1 VPGFGRDQGL
11 AVPVWLTVAR
21 RVDPP
26 CCLLLLGK
34 NGIYVAPMS
43 AEVLELRGD
52 IDLNEKPKVAAQLEP
67 LIERQITGIVIDL
80 SQVPYV
86 DSSGLAIFIDALQR
100 VQQYGGK
107 LALAGLQE
115 NVRLVFQISRLDK
128 VFSIFNDSQSA
139 LAAVTVQHQ
148 Q

>member
-1 VPGFGRDQGL
+1 
-11 AVPVWLTVAR
+11 
-21 RVDPP
+21 
-26 CCLLLLGK
+26 
-34 NGIYVAPMS
+34 MS
-43 AEVLELRGD
+43 AEVLELHGD

-67 LIERQITGIVIDL
+67 LIERQIRGIVIDL

-100 VQQYGGK
+100 VRQYGGN

-139 LAAVTVQHQ
+139 LADLSAGQPR
-148 Q
+148 

>member
-1 VPGFGRDQGL
+1 MP
-11 AVPVWLTVAR
+11 
-21 RVDPP
+21 
-26 CCLLLLGK
+26 
-34 NGIYVAPMS
+34 

-100 VQQYGGK
+100 VQKYGGR
-107 LALAGLQE
+107 LALAGLQD
-115 NVRLVFQISRLDK
+115 NVRLVFQISKLDK
-128 VFSIFNDSQSA
+128 VFKIFDDSQAA
-139 LAAVTVQHQ
+139 LAAVSVQHQ

>member
-1 VPGFGRDQGL
+1 
-11 AVPVWLTVAR
+11 
-21 RVDPP
+21 
-26 CCLLLLGK
+26 
-34 NGIYVAPMS
+34 MS

-107 LALAGLQE
+107 LALAGLQD

-128 VFSIFNDSQSA
+128 VFPIFKDSQSA

-148 Q
+148 P

>member
-1 VPGFGRDQGL
+1 ML
-11 AVPVWLTVAR
+11 L
-21 RVDPP
+21 PP
-26 CCLLLLGK
+26 LGK
-34 NGIYVAPMS
+34 NGRSYALMS

-80 SQVPYV
+80 SHVVYV

-100 VQQYGGK
+100 VQQYGGR

-115 NVRLVFQISRLDK
+115 NVRLVFQISKLDK
-128 VFSIFNDSQSA
+128 VFKIFDDSQSA
-139 LAAVTVQHQ
+139 LAAVSVQHQ

>member
-1 VPGFGRDQGL
+1 
-11 AVPVWLTVAR
+11 
-21 RVDPP
+21 
-26 CCLLLLGK
+26 
-34 NGIYVAPMS
+34 MS

-67 LIERQITGIVIDL
+67 LIERKITGIVIDL

-100 VQQYGGK
+100 VRQYGGR
-107 LALAGLQE
+107 LALSGLQN
-115 NVRLVFQISRLDK
+115 NVRLVFQISKLDK
-128 VFSIFNDSQSA
+128 VFTIFDDSQSA
-139 LAAVTVQHQ
+139 LAAVTVKHQ

>member
-1 VPGFGRDQGL
+1 ML
-11 AVPVWLTVAR
+11 L
-21 RVDPP
+21 PP
-26 CCLLLLGK
+26 LGK
-34 NGIYVAPMS
+34 NAKSYPPMS

-100 VQQYGGK
+100 VHQYGGR
-107 LALAGLQE
+107 LALAGLQD
-115 NVRLVFQISRLDK
+115 NVKLVFQISKLDK
-128 VFSIFNDSQSA
+128 VFKIFDDSQSA
-139 LAAVTVQHQ
+139 LAAVSVQHQ

>member
-1 VPGFGRDQGL
+1 ML
-11 AVPVWLTVAR
+11 L
-21 RVDPP
+21 PP
-26 CCLLLLGK
+26 LGK
-34 NGIYVAPMS
+34 NGRSYPLMS

-80 SQVPYV
+80 SHVAYV

-100 VQQYGGK
+100 VQQYGGR

-115 NVRLVFQISRLDK
+115 NVRLVFQISKLDK
-128 VFSIFNDSQSA
+128 VFKIFDDSQSA
-139 LAAVTVQHQ
+139 LAAVSVQHQ

>member
-1 VPGFGRDQGL
+1 MRL
-11 AVPVWLTVAR
+11 
-21 RVDPP
+21 PP
-26 CCLLLLGK
+26 LGK

-80 SQVPYV
+80 SHVPYV

-100 VQQYGGK
+100 VQRYGGR
-107 LALAGLQE
+107 LALAGLQD
-115 NVRLVFQISRLDK
+115 NVRLVFQISKLDK
-128 VFSIFNDSQSA
+128 VFKIFEDSQSA
-139 LAAVTVQHQ
+139 LAAVSVQHQ
-148 Q
+148 K

>member
-1 VPGFGRDQGL
+1 VPGPGRHQG
-11 AVPVWLTVAR
+11 PVVSVWVKVGRGST
-21 RVDPP
+21 P
-26 CCLLLLGK
+26 LLLLPQVK
-34 NGIYVAPMS
+34 NGIYPAPMS
-43 AEVLELRGD
+43 AEVLELKGD

-128 VFSIFNDSQSA
+128 VFPIFTDSQSA

>member
-1 VPGFGRDQGL
+1 
-11 AVPVWLTVAR
+11 
-21 RVDPP
+21 
-26 CCLLLLGK
+26 LLLPPLGK
-34 NGIYVAPMS
+34 NGRSYALMS

-80 SQVPYV
+80 SHVVYV

-100 VQQYGGK
+100 VQQYGGR

-115 NVRLVFQISRLDK
+115 NVRLVFQISKLDK
-128 VFSIFNDSQSA
+128 VFKIFDDSQSA
-139 LAAVTVQHQ
+139 LAAVSVQHQ

>member
-1 VPGFGRDQGL
+1 
-11 AVPVWLTVAR
+11 
-21 RVDPP
+21 
-26 CCLLLLGK
+26 
-34 NGIYVAPMS
+34 MS

-100 VQQYGGK
+100 VQQYSS
-107 LALAGLQE
+107 
-115 NVRLVFQISRLDK
+115 SRFPGWTKSFRSLTTH
-128 VFSIFNDSQSA
+128 NRRWQR
-139 LAAVTVQHQ
+139 
-148 Q
+148 

>member
-1 VPGFGRDQGL
+1 
-11 AVPVWLTVAR
+11 
-21 RVDPP
+21 
-26 CCLLLLGK
+26 
-34 NGIYVAPMS
+34 MS

-107 LALAGLQE
+107 LALAGLQD

-128 VFSIFNDSQSA
+128 VFPIFTDSQSA
-139 LAAVTVQHQ
+139 LAAVTIQHQ

>member
-1 VPGFGRDQGL
+1 
-11 AVPVWLTVAR
+11 
-21 RVDPP
+21 
-26 CCLLLLGK
+26 
-34 NGIYVAPMS
+34 MS

-107 LALAGLQE
+107 LALAGLQD

-128 VFSIFNDSQSA
+128 VFPIFADSQSA

-148 Q
+148 P

>member
-1 VPGFGRDQGL
+1 
-11 AVPVWLTVAR
+11 
-21 RVDPP
+21 
-26 CCLLLLGK
+26 
-34 NGIYVAPMS
+34 MS

-107 LALAGLQE
+107 LALAGLQD

-128 VFSIFNDSQSA
+128 VFPIFVDSQSA

-148 Q
+148 P

>member
-1 VPGFGRDQGL
+1 L
-11 AVPVWLTVAR
+11 AYGSKAR
-21 RVDPP
+21 RPA
-26 CCLLLLGK
+26 LLFAAPGK
-34 NGIYVAPMS
+34 EWYLRTPMS

>member
-1 VPGFGRDQGL
+1 
-11 AVPVWLTVAR
+11 
-21 RVDPP
+21 
-26 CCLLLLGK
+26 
-34 NGIYVAPMS
+34 MS

-100 VQQYGGK
+100 VQQYGGR
-107 LALAGLQE
+107 LALAGLQK
-115 NVRLVFQISRLDK
+115 NVRLVFEISKLDK
-128 VFSIFNDSQSA
+128 VFKIFDDSQSA
-139 LAAVTVQHQ
+139 LAAVSVQHQ
-148 Q
+148 P

>member
-1 VPGFGRDQGL
+1 MSRSSSYRTL
-11 AVPVWLTVAR
+11 ARLQYL
-21 RVDPP
+21 PP
-26 CCLLLLGK
+26 LGK
-34 NGIYVAPMS
+34 NGRSSPSMS
-43 AEVLELRGD
+43 AEVIELRGD

-80 SQVPYV
+80 SHVVYV

-100 VQQYGGK
+100 VQQYGGR

-115 NVRLVFQISRLDK
+115 NVRLVFQISKLDK
-128 VFSIFNDSQSA
+128 VFKIFDDSQSA
-139 LAAVTVQHQ
+139 LAAVSVQHQ

>member
-1 VPGFGRDQGL
+1 MVGQDLP
-11 AVPVWLTVAR
+11 
-21 RVDPP
+21 
-26 CCLLLLGK
+26 LLGK
-34 NGIYVAPMS
+34 DDTLTIPMS

-80 SQVPYV
+80 SHVVYV

-100 VQQYGGK
+100 VQQYGGR

-115 NVRLVFQISRLDK
+115 NVRLVFQISKLDK
-128 VFSIFNDSQSA
+128 VFKIFDDSQSA
-139 LAAVTVQHQ
+139 LAAVSVQHQ

>member
-1 VPGFGRDQGL
+1 
-11 AVPVWLTVAR
+11 
-21 RVDPP
+21 
-26 CCLLLLGK
+26 
-34 NGIYVAPMS
+34 MS

-80 SQVPYV
+80 SHVPYV

-100 VQQYGGK
+100 VRQYGGR
-107 LALAGLQE
+107 LALSGLQN
-115 NVRLVFQISRLDK
+115 NVRLVFQISKLDK
-128 VFSIFNDSQSA
+128 VFTIFDDSQSA
-139 LAAVTVQHQ
+139 LAAVTVKNQ

>member
-1 VPGFGRDQGL
+1 
-11 AVPVWLTVAR
+11 
-21 RVDPP
+21 
-26 CCLLLLGK
+26 
-34 NGIYVAPMS
+34 MS

-107 LALAGLQE
+107 LALAGLQD

-128 VFSIFNDSQSA
+128 VFPIFTDSQSA
-139 LAAVTVQHQ
+139 LAAVMVQHQ